1 MLLGM
6 QSTWMKTVESKA
18 RASAQHGVN
27 KYALSVKYPR
37 KRQKEPK
44 VTVADAFPP
53 S

>member
-6 QSTWMKTVESKA
+6 QNTWMGKVQSRA
-18 RASAQHGVN
+18 RDAAQRGID

-37 KRQKEPK
+37 KRYREPK